1 MTIEIIS
8 IFPLWTFHLYVATF
22 QHDLHMEYIS
32 PLIKYSLE
40 FLDRGLVITQKLLNQ
55 RFLVVNWSQLFICV
69 WLAMIFWLPSL
80 KICVTNDHNYVPLA
94 IVTVPYSFSS
104 LMISTRFVTEVTR
117 RVPLVEQYWVTLAV
131 VHSGFVLV
139 NIYFSV

>member
-1 MTIEIIS
+1 MIS
-8 IFPLWTFHLYVATF
+8 
-22 QHDLHMEYIS
+22 
-32 PLIKYSLE
+32 
-40 FLDRGLVITQKLLNQ
+40 
-55 RFLVVNWSQLFICV
+55 
-69 WLAMIFWLPSL
+69 WLPLL

-131 VHSGFVLV
+131 VQYIFLCVVFCLPLLV
-139 NIYFSV
+139 FWIFSVCRCIVCSSFDGFRSPFCYPQTVIYIIDCSFLLACLTLSPINVVIIVVYDIKTDIQS